1 MDDIE
6 EPQQRVVGNEQMVQ
20 LGEALRQLSY
30 EQREVVLLHSHG
42 QMTFTAIAKNLDI
55 STNTAKS
62 RYRYGIQNL
71 RRVFE
76 GEAER

>member
-42 QMTFTAIAKNLDI
+42 QMTFTPSPKTWTFLPTRLRTRSEKNYELSAQI
-55 STNTAKS
+55 
-62 RYRYGIQNL
+62 
-71 RRVFE
+71 
-76 GEAER
+76 